1 MNKTDANTNRY
12 KKMTV
17 MGFITKWGTLLTI
30 VAMIIAFGASMPT
43 FFTVPN
49 MVTIV
54 RAVCIVTVIATGMT
68 ISLTVSGMDLSVGS
82 TATFANTVCM
92 TFFVWYSMGATIGGT
107 LLSIVLTALICLI
120 IALINAVLIVVL
132 KIPDMLA
139 ALSTMF
145 MFEGVAMTYAGGG
158 AINENM
164 LRPDGTTATGKVPEF
179 FRILG
184 QEPWI
189 IIIMLV
195 LVLLVFLFLTYTKHG
210 RYMYAVGDNPEAAR
224 LSGINVKKYRALAYF
239 MCTVLASIGGMMIG
253 ARVGNAQINSGASY
267 LMGSVAAAHIGMSVA
282 SIGKPNALGTLA
294 GAILIGVLENGL
306 IMASV
311 PYYAVNIFKGAVLAI
326 ALALNYVQKK

>member
-1 MNKTDANTNRY
+1 
-12 KKMTV
+12 
-17 MGFITKWGTLLTI
+17 MGKGMIKNPGRNSVIDFIAKWGTLLTI
-30 VAMIIAFGASMPT
+30 AGLILVFSATMPT
-43 FFTVPN
+43 FMTVSN
-49 MVTIV
+49 IITIV
-54 RAVCIVTVIATGMT
+54 RAVCIVTIIATGMT
-68 ISLTVSGMDLSVGS
+68 ISLTVRGMDLSVGS

-92 TFFVWYSMGATIGGT
+92 TFFVWHYMGTSYAGIFASIGLTI
-107 LLSIVLTALICLI
+107 LICLS
-120 IALINAVLIVVL
+120 IAAVNAVLIVGL

-164 LRPDGTTATGKVPEF
+164 LRPDGTTALGKVPPF
-179 FRILG
+179 FRTMG
-184 QEPWI
+184 REPWI

-195 LVLLVFLFLTYTKHG
+195 LVILVFLFLTYTKHG

-239 MCTVLASIGGMMIG
+239 MCTVLATIGGIIIG
-253 ARVGNAQINSGASY
+253 ARVGNAQINSGSSY

-282 SIGKPNALGTLA
+282 GVGKPNALGTLA

-306 IMASV
+306 IMAAV
-311 PYYAVNIFKGAVLAI
+311 PFYSVNIFKGAILAV

>member
-1 MNKTDANTNRY
+1 MDF
-12 KKMTV
+12 V
-17 MGFITKWGTLLTI
+17 TKWGTLLTI
-30 VAMIIAFGASMPT
+30 VIMMIVFSVTMPT
-43 FFTVPN
+43 FATLPN
-49 MVTIV
+49 MVTII
-54 RAVCIVTVIATGMT
+54 RAVCIVTIIATGMT

-92 TFFVWYSMGATIGGT
+92 TFFVWHSMGVTAGGMV
-107 LLSIVLTALICLI
+107 LSIGMTIVICLI
-120 IALINAVLIVVL
+120 IAAINSVLIVVL

-158 AINENM
+158 AINANM
-164 LRPDGTTATGKVPEF
+164 IRPDGTTATGKVPDL
-179 FRILG
+179 FRTIG
-184 QEPWI
+184 KEPWI
-189 IIIMLV
+189 IIVMLV

-239 MCTVLASIGGMMIG
+239 MCTILASIGGMMIG
-253 ARVGNAQINSGASY
+253 ARVGNAQINSGSSY

-282 SIGKPNALGTLA
+282 GVGKPNALGTLV

-326 ALALNYVQKK
+326 ALALNYVKKK